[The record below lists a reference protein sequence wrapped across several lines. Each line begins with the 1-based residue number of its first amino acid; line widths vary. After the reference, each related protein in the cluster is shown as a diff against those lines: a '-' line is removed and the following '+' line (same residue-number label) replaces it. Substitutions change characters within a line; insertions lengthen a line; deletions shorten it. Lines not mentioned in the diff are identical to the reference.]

1 MDIKQYYRKIR
12 EIEATIN
19 EPFPLVVSLE
29 TPDGGKRG
37 VMSEVPRAVA
47 AKLLAESRAVLAT
60 EEEKEQYRQQQ
71 IAARKAAEQAQ
82 LARTLQ
88 VAIVSDPEL
97 RLRAG
102 RKTAIDPKSGE

>member
-12 EIEATIN
+12 EIEAKIN
-19 EPFPLVVSLE
+19 EPFPLVVSLD

-37 VMSEVPRAVA
+37 VISEVPRAVA

-60 EEEKEQYRQQQ
+60 EEEREQYWQQQ
-71 IAARKAAEQAQ
+71 FAARKASEQAQ
-82 LARTLQ
+82 LARTVQ

-97 RLRAG
+97 RLRSG
-102 RKTAIDPKSGE
+102 RKISVDSKSGE

>member
-37 VMSEVPRAVA
+37 IISEVPRAVA

-71 IAARKAAEQAQ
+71 VAARKAAEQAQ

-88 VAIVSDPEL
+88 VAIVSDPDL
-97 RLRAG
+97 RLRAS
-102 RKTAIDPKSGE
+102 RKTPADLKSGE